1 MNLSF
6 EQRRR
11 MEGFFFV
18 LPGIIVVLAVLGYP
32 LVYNIVHNTLAPCG
46 STEQMSPHTLRHSFA
61 SAMLSDGAGLESVK
75 ELLGHSSLAAT
86 QIYTHVTLSELQHN
100 YKLAHPRAQRKE

>member
-32 LVYNIVHNTLAPCG
+32 LVYNIV
-46 STEQMSPHTLRHSFA
+46 
-61 SAMLSDGAGLESVK
+61 LSLKNMKQPERYGTFIIFL
-75 ELLGHSSLAAT
+75 
-86 QIYTHVTLSELQHN
+86 
-100 YKLAHPRAQRKE
+100 